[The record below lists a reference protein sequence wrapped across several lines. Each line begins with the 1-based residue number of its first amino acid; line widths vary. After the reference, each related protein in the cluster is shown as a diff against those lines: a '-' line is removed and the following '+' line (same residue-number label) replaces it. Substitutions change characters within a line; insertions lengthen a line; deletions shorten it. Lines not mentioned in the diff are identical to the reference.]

1 MGPGAQVGLSP
12 STNAEAHRTAGVPPF
27 HLVHDG
33 RRSISAR
40 ISDRR
45 HQRILRLPGVQAC
58 MLDHHRDIGLE
69 NAGITLSQGYWL
81 WISEIV
87 ETEMLGAPCRDC
99 HLIGASRLPVRIVE
113 SQHEVCFMVRRV
125 KDAERLVACE
135 LRLRTIA
142 PGGDITFGDRPGFS
156 TDAF

>member
-69 NAGITLSQGYWL
+69 NAGITLSQG
-81 WISEIV
+81 
-87 ETEMLGAPCRDC
+87 
-99 HLIGASRLPVRIVE
+99 IGSGSVRLLKRK
-113 SQHEVCFMVRRV
+113 CLVRRAATV
-125 KDAERLVACE
+125 
-135 LRLRTIA
+135 I
-142 PGGDITFGDRPGFS
+142 
-156 TDAF
+156 